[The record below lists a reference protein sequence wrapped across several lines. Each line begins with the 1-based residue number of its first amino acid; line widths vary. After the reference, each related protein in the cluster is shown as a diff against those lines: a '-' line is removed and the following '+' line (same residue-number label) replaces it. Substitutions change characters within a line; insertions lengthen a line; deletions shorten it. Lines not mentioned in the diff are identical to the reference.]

1 MCDRTSFNNLGVQMK
16 KLALAALLSVGIVA
30 PAMAQF
36 VNGGFE
42 AGNTSG
48 WTTGS
53 GARDSMGNS
62 AMNPAGFLPGGTFYD
77 ASLAH
82 SAVVGSGT
90 MAHTDGTLN
99 QVYSGNYS
107 FRAEDL
113 TNGGYASAI
122 TQTVNNYTDANIY
135 FAWAATL
142 EGAHGTD
149 EAATFQLVLIENTRG
164 VRRVDRQYN
173 AADNGSGVDSRFA
186 LSADNFYYTTSWQ
199 VENLDVSAYKGDS
212 FTLTL
217 LAADCEFTGHEG
229 TVYLDGFGAVIPPT
243 TTVPEAGNL
252 AMMMG
257 GLGLFGFLARRRR
270 AAAAA
275 R

>member
-1 MCDRTSFNNLGVQMK
+1 MK
-16 KLALAALLSVGIVA
+16 KLALAALLSVGTVA

-42 AGNTSG
+42 AGSTTG

-53 GARDSMGNS
+53 GARYSVGNS
-62 AMNPAGFLPGGTFYD
+62 GMNPADFLPGGTFYD
-77 ASLAH
+77 AGMSH
-82 SAVVGSGT
+82 SDVVSSGT

-99 QVYSGNYS
+99 QVYSGNHS

-122 TQTVNNYTDANIY
+122 TQTVNNYSDANIY

-142 EGAHGTD
+142 EGAHGPD
-149 EAATFQLVLIENTRG
+149 EAATFQLVLVDNTKG
-164 VRRVDRQYN
+164 LTLVDRQYN

-186 LSADNFYYTTSWQ
+186 LSSDNFYYTTSWQ

-229 TVYLDGFGAVIPPT
+229 TVYLDGFGAVIPPA

-252 AMMMG
+252 AMLMG